1 MVSKYSIKDLGT
13 KGARTAL
20 ESEFWQQ
27 AMFCAHFLLTSWSTW
42 PPTTSRTGTVI
53 GLVLIVRFIRYELGF
68 LTCDAQVVALAEE
81 TQAVTTGTTTE
92 GGLQDTGERATVG
105 TADVPGV
112 GGLVAAGDLG
122 VIAALGLSLL
132 EGGVVL
138 DGVLGLA
145 VAVGVRVVT
154 TTAGLGKGH
163 HGSGE
168 EKSSGEEL
176 HVDGWVG
183 FCIFLR
189 GRRMITKSGWLE
201 ESFSGKIGSFGDE
214 EQNSRAGLLASFISL
229 ISLAAQPLCK
239 QLLGVIGA
247 IHETSL
253 AQLDHRPRITR
264 RSQEINRLGWR
275 SWIIA

>member
-1 MVSKYSIKDLGT
+1 M
-13 KGARTAL
+13 

-42 PPTTSRTGTVI
+42 PPTTLRTGTVI
-53 GLVLIVRFIRYELGF
+53 GLVLIVRFIIYELGF

-92 GGLQDTGERATVG
+92 GGLQDTSERAAVG

-112 GGLVAAGDLG
+112 GGLVAARDLG

-132 EGGVVL
+132 QGSVVL

-145 VAVGVRVVT
+145 VAVGVGVVT

-163 HGSGE
+163 HSGGE

-176 HVDGWVG
+176 HVDGWFG
-183 FCIFLR
+183 FGIFLR
-189 GRRMITKSGWLE
+189 GRQLITKSEMAGG

-214 EQNSRAGLLASFISL
+214 EQNSRAGLLVSFISL

-239 QLLGVIGA
+239 PLLGVIEA

-253 AQLDHRPRITR
+253 AQLDHRPGITR